1 MEPVEGQTDR
11 PNGWVRLDQDMQEKL
26 WALTDRRDDK
36 KSLNNCGS
44 RNRPAGDI
52 LSRWGEISYIEK
64 FRHFLIYCTRHP
76 ILSGF
81 EV

>member
-44 RNRPAGDI
+44 RIRPAGDI
-52 LSRWGEISYIEK
+52 VSRLSEK
-64 FRHFLIYCTRHP
+64 CLQCKTQSFLD
-76 ILSGF
+76 ILYKTSHTIWI
-81 EV
+81 